1 MFDKLVESTKEKQ
14 GRRARRIFLATVAV
28 YAVGLT
34 ALGVATVIGFNP
46 ALAEGYDVLS
56 HFIPPPV
63 PSGPDPNPVQIKP
76 NLKSAPD
83 PGFVTPV
90 NIKPLPREADL
101 SKLLLDRR
109 PMYPSVAGAPSGIGG
124 GDRMPGGANMGEA
137 PPPPPPTPTP
147 TPVAKPAATPAP
159 DNVVRLTSKLTQGR
173 VLRRVQPPYPIIAK
187 QAHIQGTVQVQIDIS
202 ETGAVTNVT
211 LLSGPPLLREAAM
224 QAAKQW
230 LFIPTELN
238 GQRVR
243 AIGLL
248 TFNFTIN

>member
-14 GRRARRIFLATVAV
+14 GRRVKRLFLATVAV
-28 YAVGLT
+28 YAVALT
-34 ALGVATVIGFNP
+34 ALGVATVIGFHP

-56 HFIPPPV
+56 KLTPPPV
-63 PSGPDPNPVQIKP
+63 PSGPDPSPVQIKP
-76 NLKSAPD
+76 NLKSEPD

-90 NIKPLPREADL
+90 KIKPLPLDDEL
-101 SKLLLDRR
+101 SKLLAERKQMKL
-109 PMYPSVAGAPSGIGG
+109 SVAGAPLGIGS
-124 GDRMPGGANMGEA
+124 GDGILGGANTGEA

-147 TPVAKPAATPAP
+147 TPIIKPAATPAP
-159 DNVVRLTSKLTQGR
+159 DSVVRLTSKLTQGR
-173 VLRRVQPPYPIIAK
+173 VLRRVQPPYPAIAK
-187 QAHIQGTVQVQIDIS
+187 QARIQGSVQVQIDIS
-202 ETGAVTNVT
+202 ETGAVTNVI
-211 LLSGPPLLREAAM
+211 LLSGHPLLRDAAL

-248 TFNFTIN
+248 TFNFTLN

>member
-14 GRRARRIFLATVAV
+14 GRRARRLFLATMAV
-28 YAVGLT
+28 YAVALT
-34 ALGVATVIGFNP
+34 ALGVATVMGFRT

-56 HFIPPPV
+56 ILNPPPV

-83 PGFVTPV
+83 SRFVAPDKTILPPKLGELNLEPIKTNLIPGGVP
-90 NIKPLPREADL
+90 P
-101 SKLLLDRR
+101 
-109 PMYPSVAGAPSGIGG
+109 GIGG
-124 GDRMPGGANMGEA
+124 DGIIPGAPISKDP

-147 TPVAKPAATPAP
+147 IVKPAPTPAP
-159 DNVVRLTSKLTQGR
+159 DTVVRLTSKLTQGR
-173 VLRRVQPPYPIIAK
+173 VLRRVQPSYPVIAK
-187 QAHIQGTVQVQIDIS
+187 QAHIQGSVQVQIDIS
-202 ETGAVTNVT
+202 DTGAVTNVT
-211 LLSGPPLLREAAM
+211 LLSGHPLLREAAL

-243 AIGLL
+243 AIGVI
-248 TFNFTIN
+248 TFNFTLN

>member
-14 GRRARRIFLATVAV
+14 GRRARRLFLATMAV
-28 YAVGLT
+28 YAVALT
-34 ALGVATVIGFNP
+34 ALGVATVIGFSP

-56 HFIPPPV
+56 KLTPPSV
-63 PSGPDPNPVQIKP
+63 PSGPDPNSVQIKP
-76 NLKSAPD
+76 NLKSSPD
-83 PGFVTPV
+83 SGFVAPKPNV
-90 NIKPLPREADL
+90 PILPPDQAKNINFKPMVLV
-101 SKLLLDRR
+101 S
-109 PMYPSVAGAPSGIGG
+109 GAPSGAKIGSWG
-124 GDRMPGGANMGEA
+124 VGPGAPDTGETP

-147 TPVAKPAATPAP
+147 VVKPAATPAP

-173 VLRRVQPPYPIIAK
+173 VLQRVQPPYPISAK
-187 QAHIQGTVQVQIDIS
+187 QAHIQGSVQVQIDIS

-211 LLSGPPLLREAAM
+211 LLSGHPLLRDAAL
-224 QAAKQW
+224 QAARQW

-248 TFNFTIN
+248 TFNFTLN